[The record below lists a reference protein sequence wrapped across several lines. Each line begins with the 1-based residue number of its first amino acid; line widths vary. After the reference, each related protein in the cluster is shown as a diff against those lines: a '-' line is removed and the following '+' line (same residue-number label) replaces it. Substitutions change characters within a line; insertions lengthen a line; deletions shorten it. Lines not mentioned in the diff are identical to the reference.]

1 MKQNRS
7 FVKGS
12 GRITIGKVTSS
23 TEEDYI
29 SISLDDAMN
38 HAPLVEIRMTPDAFG
53 RALTGSGWMECD
65 FEFNTDA
72 PLGKRH
78 EHKTEEVSVP
88 YWDGRIDSPERAVL
102 VRKAIAEFEADGWLG
117 HDDDALNHHNRAG
130 GEYGKFEVFRIHFF
144 RYVSPTEAAG
154 NG

>member
-78 EHKTEEVSVP
+78 EHKTEEISVP
-88 YWDGRIDSPERAVL
+88 YGLEGKELADAI
-102 VRKAIAEFEADGWLG
+102 RKAVAEFEVDGWEG
-117 HDDDALNHHNRAG
+117 RDEDARNFHNRIS
-130 GEYGKFEVFRIHFF
+130 GEFQNYTAYRVHFF
-144 RYVSPTEAAG
+144 RYVAPTEVVP
-154 NG
+154 ND